1 MSRKHRGAVCLGCQV
16 IYVKYDDPAERWYP
30 GVANVDIV
38 IVSTFDRALATPKP
52 TLPPAANVQTISD
65 ETAEVLFHD
74 QEEAVSLAQL
84 GTDLVG
90 VPSSCAA
97 GAHEGRCFLF
107 FRPSTAHAAAHTAQS
122 SRHVGKD
129 PSADNDNVNNND
141 N

>member
-30 GVANVDIV
+30 AH
-38 IVSTFDRALATPKP
+38 
-52 TLPPAANVQTISD
+52 VQTISD

-74 QEEAVSLAQL
+74 QEEAVSLARL

-122 SRHVGKD
+122 SRHVGED
-129 PSADNDNVNNND
+129 PSADNNNVNNND